1 MPLVIMTG
9 ASGSGK
15 TAIAKAIEVGQ
26 PSILVFRFDTIGVP
40 SADVMASFGTAHQ
53 PGGAWQ
59 RAMTLKWFER
69 RLLYWQQLAQNRS
82 WPWQLERSGITNI
95 CRPPMPKF
103 DPLASINVCSF
114 ELAENCVRN
123 CRPNRK
129 ERQPC
134 ASLDGYKRAALSV

>member
-9 ASGSGK
+9 AWGSGK

-69 RLLYWQQLAQNRS
+69 IAPILAIACTKS
-82 WPWQLERSGITNI
+82 LVVV
-95 CRPPMPKF
+95 
-103 DPLASINVCSF
+103 A
-114 ELAENCVRN
+114 A
-123 CRPNRK
+123 RK
-129 ERQPC
+129 ERNNEHLPTTNAQI
-134 ASLDGYKRAALSV
+134 